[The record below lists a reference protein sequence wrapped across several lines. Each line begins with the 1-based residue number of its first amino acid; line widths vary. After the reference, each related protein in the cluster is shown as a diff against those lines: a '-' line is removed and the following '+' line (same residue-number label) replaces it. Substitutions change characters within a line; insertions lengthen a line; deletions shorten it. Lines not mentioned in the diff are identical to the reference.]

1 MMTEEA
7 GDRPKLAPR
16 VVLLSIAGF
25 WAFYLTV
32 VTLRSIQIEGLA
44 PQGPLMV
51 QRIVVC
57 AISAATT
64 LLLYLVIRRAHFATL
79 RASIVTAALL
89 AVPAAFVYATANY
102 LIFDSHMLTQL
113 AQLARNGGETGLQLL
128 APVAPGDWDM
138 TPSAEILSNAVNGYF
153 YFATWAALYL
163 LLCHGIEMQ
172 WMERRAA
179 ALRAAAQSAELR
191 ALRYQINPH
200 FLFNTLNS
208 LSALVMSARR
218 DAAEKMI
225 GNLSAFFRMSLAG
238 DPTADIALSE
248 EAFLQR
254 LYLEIEGVRFP
265 DRLRANFDIADDLL
279 DLPVP
284 GMILQP
290 LVENAVKHGAAR
302 SRDPVSIRIAA
313 FIRDGGLHLI
323 VENGGVAGGDDPVGG
338 NGIGLQNVRDRLA
351 ARYGDAARLETARTA
366 HGYRAEIVLPIGHE
380 DG

>member
-1 MMTEEA
+1 
-7 GDRPKLAPR
+7 
-16 VVLLSIAGF
+16 VLQSIAAF
-25 WAFYLTV
+25 WGFYLV
-32 VTLRSIQIEGLA
+32 ILTLRSASIEGLET
-44 PQGPLMV
+44 QGPLVV
-51 QRIVVC
+51 QRLVVC

-64 LLLYLVIRRAHFATL
+64 LLLYLVIRRSRFTTL
-79 RASIVTAALL
+79 RGSIATAALL
-89 AVPAAFVYATANY
+89 AAPAALVYSTANY
-102 LIFDSHMLTQL
+102 LIFDSHLLTQL
-113 AQLARNGGETGLQLL
+113 AALARNGGETGLQLL

-138 TPSAEILSNAVNGYF
+138 TPSAEILGNAVNGYF

-163 LLCHGIEMQ
+163 LLCHGVEMQ

-238 DPTADIALSE
+238 EPTADIALSE
-248 EAFLQR
+248 EVFLQR
-254 LYLEIEGVRFP
+254 LYLEIESERFP
-265 DRLRANFDIADDLL
+265 DRLRAEFDIPDAVL
-279 DLPVP
+279 DCPVP

-290 LVENAVKHGAAR
+290 MVENAVKHGAAR
-302 SRDPVSIRIAA
+302 SHEPVSIRIAA
-313 FIRDGGLHLI
+313 FAEAGELHLS
-323 VENGGVAGGDDPVGG
+323 VENDGSAGAEPAAG

-351 ARYGDAARLETARTA
+351 ARYGGAARLKTGRTA
-366 HGYRAEIVLPIGHE
+366 VGYRAEIVVPIGHPH
-380 DG
+380 G